1 VPRLAQIRYAQY
13 LLPLLLAA
21 CLGYDPTPPP
31 AAKVRFSLDLD
42 GSTKATVKVL
52 DEYDKEV
59 GSAEVSGAGPFE
71 VKLADSRDYG
81 SVRLVATAG
90 DRVLKAVAARVSMKD
105 TVELGKV
112 DGASTGAAQLIQE
125 KVAGQ
130 GGSFAS
136 VPESAIADLL
146 TQIADHTKQ
155 GTAEI
160 KEFFDLVQKIV
171 SSASTA
177 GGAGGACFGETDAA
191 LSDTFATAH
200 AKDLPKDVASVY
212 RNKLT
217 AAVGRLTIS
226 LVCDAAFVKVMFTVD
241 ASGEALD
248 GNGSP
253 QLIRQ
258 PTKAGKI
265 YLAITVDESSP
276 VAGAGLLKSQMTPND
291 PDTVMF
297 DNGESGDEVAGDRV
311 FTRVLVLPRGMR
323 VKYKYTNG
331 LANEGWTRTEEWPG
345 NARILEVRDV
355 LSRSSDGT
363 PDCLVIRRDSYGDEA
378 SNKNYVNLH
387 GKIKSGGGALS
398 FDQDLGGAAASEVSE
413 GRYVGGLGLGDTRKE
428 APLTPAGLP
437 EALENGV
444 CSLCPAPLTMSTDD
458 SVPPELV
465 SAEFTST
472 SQVVASFSEALE
484 YTSASSAKNYL
495 IIDASQRALAIT
507 SVAASGNRVTL
518 DIEPPDFGQSYT
530 LVVKDLKDASAN
542 ANPLAPEKDRV
553 TIEKDRTAPKII
565 EVQALPLRDLNPGA
579 KVTDPTVGQVIRV
592 TFSEE
597 LDPSSAENV
606 GNYKVQALV
615 GDDLKIHAAHLGGAG
630 GSKSKDRRQVFL
642 VTDVQGKRRP
652 YQLLSSGIRDLAGNV
667 AKVSD
672 PIRFAGFALFRVT
685 FAAVPG
691 FAFLDLAGTKRGLP
705 QGANLYLTG
714 TVLSVARDLEGDNL
728 SVGGRTDITGIPDF
742 EMKKSTQLYK
752 GQPVYTITLL
762 APPGTY
768 AWKVAHG
775 VPGEFKNPPTTLVKV
790 HKSLCTTNDLAG
802 VNIDPVT
809 LTALPLPGSDGKPI
823 SFLDYGAAKLSKSGD
838 DAPGPFV
845 PKSGETL
852 PVPMIMFKREN
863 PDEVCSVRSS
873 DTACPGIVVGTWRDI
888 ADFRIGDK
896 TDDYD
901 DGLPE
906 VDPVRLEVD
915 IRAPKLQAV
924 TVRDSESLLLSF
936 DERLA
941 VDATQVKL
949 SAEHAKK
956 GTAIPVQIE
965 FVGGI
970 GSAASSSCP
979 GLLPHQLIVR
989 TGKMEPAA
997 AYTLSYDGLVDVY
1010 GNSQPKALEQTWVA
1024 PPGYKAFTPCADTSP
1039 PKVIAVLPKTPTSL
1053 VVQFNE
1059 KILPAD
1065 AKTSHFA
1072 ISAQSGVAP
1081 ATKSATLQGG
1091 GTAVL
1096 LSTGLQAPQ
1105 AAYTLTV
1112 TNISDL
1118 ATPPN
1123 VLTEQKIKFKGFGD
1137 FTPPKVLYAT
1147 AISPTEIAV
1156 AFDEALSP
1164 LTATAATS
1172 YSLTGGV
1179 SVQQVSFSGDPSRK
1193 ASPFG
1198 SPCATTDNVVVLAV
1212 SKMAAGTS
1220 YKLTPSGVTD
1230 LSNNACK
1237 DVATIKGVAK
1247 PPTVDVIFTY
1257 RVEKA
1262 GTVCGAVPGKAIDPS
1277 TLAAQREGV
1286 FMLGCTVSTDGKTK
1300 GDPQSAV
1307 NKKLGYFPP
1316 EGSPLTGPEPQLKDD
1331 GTGDDAKA
1339 GDNVFTI
1346 RIPGVPLGTSL
1357 QWKAFAPYTVA
1368 YKSANPGNAQA
1379 AFADSTPGPSVFSDG
1394 QEFPGNENAVRIL
1407 GDKNGDGVVRINSLF
1422 GDETTYKKFTNT
1434 PPFVWVVDD
1443 VTWTP

>member
-1 VPRLAQIRYAQY
+1 MNTRARALHLFTLVLTG
-13 LLPLLLAA
+13 

-31 AAKVRFSLDLD
+31 AARVRFSLEVAGDA
-42 GSTKATVKVL
+42 KATVRVL
-52 DEYDKEV
+52 DEYDKQV
-59 GSAEVSGAGPFE
+59 GAAEVSGAGPFE
-71 VKLADSRDYG
+71 VELAESRDYG
-81 SVRLVATAG
+81 SLRLVATAG
-90 DRVLKAVAARVSMKD
+90 ERVLKAVAAQVSMND
-105 TVELGKV
+105 TVDLGKV
-112 DGASTGAAQLIQE
+112 DAASTGAAQMIQE
-125 KVAGQ
+125 KVGGQ

-146 TQIADHTKQ
+146 SQIADHAKQ
-155 GTAEI
+155 GTTEVR
-160 KEFFDLVQKIV
+160 EFLDLVGKIV
-171 SSASTA
+171 SAA
-177 GGAGGACFGETDAA
+177 GPAAGAGGACFGEADAA
-191 LSDTFATAH
+191 LSDTFAAAH
-200 AKDLPKDVASVY
+200 AKDLPQDVAADY

-217 AAVGRLTIS
+217 AAIGRLTIS

-248 GNGSP
+248 GNGAP

-258 PTKAGKI
+258 PTKAGKV

-297 DNGESGDEVAGDRV
+297 DDGTNGDEQAGDGV
-311 FTRVLVLPRGMR
+311 YTRVLVLPRGMR

-345 NARILEVRDV
+345 NARILDV
-355 LSRSSDGT
+355 HDVISRSADGT

-398 FDQDLGGAAASEVSE
+398 FDQDLGGAPASEVAD
-413 GRYVGGLGLGDTRKE
+413 GRYVGGLELGDIRKE

-444 CSLCPAPLTMSTDD
+444 CTLCPPPLTMSTDD
-458 SVPPELV
+458 TVPPGLV

-472 SQVVASFSEALE
+472 SEVVATFSEALE
-484 YTSASSAKNYL
+484 FTSASATKNYL
-495 IIDASQRALAIT
+495 IVDAAQRALAIS

-518 DIEPPDFGQSYT
+518 SVAPPDFGQSYT
-530 LVVKDLKDASAN
+530 LVVKDLRDASAN
-542 ANPLAPEKDRV
+542 ANLLDPGKDRV
-553 TIEKDRTAPKII
+553 TIEKDRTAPKIV

-579 KVTDPTVGQVIRV
+579 KVSDPTVGQVVRV

-597 LDPSSAENV
+597 LDPSSAENI

-615 GDDLKIHAAHLGGAG
+615 GDDLKVYAAHLGGVG
-630 GSKSKDRRQVFL
+630 GSSGADRRQVFL

-652 YQLLSSGIRDLAGNV
+652 YQLVASGIGDLAGNV
-667 AKVSD
+667 VRAGD
-672 PIRFAGFALFRVT
+672 PVRFAGFALFRVT
-685 FAAVPG
+685 FSAVPG
-691 FAFLDLAGTKRGLP
+691 FALLDLAGTKRGLP
-705 QGANLYLTG
+705 AGASLYLTG
-714 TVLSVARDLEGDNL
+714 TVLSVARDLDGDSI

-742 EMKKSTQLYK
+742 EMMETAQLHK
-752 GQPVYTITLL
+752 GQPVYAITLL

-775 VPGEFKNPPTTLVKV
+775 VPGEYKNPPTTLVKV
-790 HKSLCTTNDLAG
+790 HKSLCTTNDLTG

-809 LTALPLPGSDGKPI
+809 LTALPLPGSDGKPQ
-823 SFLDYGAAKLSKSGD
+823 SFLDYGSAKLSKKGD
-838 DAPGPFV
+838 DPPGPFV

-852 PVPMIMFKREN
+852 PVPTIMFKREN

-906 VDPVRLEVD
+906 VDPVRLELD
-915 IRAPKLQAV
+915 LRAPRLQAV

-949 SAEHAKK
+949 SARHAKK
-956 GTAIPVQIE
+956 GTSLPAQIE
-965 FVGGI
+965 FIGGI

-989 TGKMEPAA
+989 TGKMDPGA
-997 AYTLSYDGLVDVY
+997 AYTLSYGGVVDVH
-1010 GNSQPKALEQTWVA
+1010 GNSQPKPLEQTWVA
-1024 PPGYKAFTPCADTSP
+1024 PPGFKAFTPCADTSP

-1059 KILPAD
+1059 KILPSD
-1065 AKTSHFA
+1065 AQTSHFS
-1072 ISAQSGVAP
+1072 ISAKSGAAP
-1081 ATKSATLQGG
+1081 AVKSATLQGG

-1096 LSTGLQAPQ
+1096 LSTDLQAPQ
-1105 AAYTLTV
+1105 ADYTLTV

-1123 VLTEQKIKFKGFGD
+1123 VLAEQKVSFKGFGD
-1137 FTPPKVLYAT
+1137 FTPPKVLHAA

-1164 LTATAATS
+1164 LTATATTS
-1172 YSLTGGV
+1172 YKLTGGV

-1193 ASPFG
+1193 AATFG
-1198 SPCATTDNVVVLAV
+1198 SPCATLDNVVVLAV

-1220 YKLTPSGVTD
+1220 YTLTPSGVTD
-1230 LSNNACK
+1230 LSGNACK
-1237 DVATIKGVAK
+1237 DSATVKGVAA

-1257 RVEKA
+1257 RVSKSD
-1262 GTVCGAVPGKAIDPS
+1262 TVCGTLPGKAIDPA
-1277 TLAAQREGV
+1277 TLAAEREGV

-1316 EGSPLTGPEPQLKDD
+1316 EGSPLTGQEPQLKDD
-1331 GTGDDAKA
+1331 GAGDDAKA

-1346 RIPGVPLGTSL
+1346 RIANVPLGTSL

-1368 YKSANPGNAQA
+1368 FKNANPGNAQA